1 MGFVLTVAALVL
13 AAWLVMTLVTELR
26 VRRTTT
32 VELERAVLDM
42 PIEYFQFIGLQRPSV
57 VRFRELV
64 ERKEL
69 ALLYREWPKLEKDFL
84 TGEREAGHQGRP
96 LIMDYL
102 LDYRAYVRE
111 LMRRTV

>member
-1 MGFVLTVAALVL
+1 MGFVLTVTALVL
-13 AAWLVMTLVTELR
+13 VAWLVMTLTTELR

-32 VELERAVLDM
+32 AELERAVLDV
-42 PIEYFQFIGLQRPSV
+42 PLEYFEYIGLQRPSV

-69 ALLYREWPKLEKDFL
+69 SQLYQEWPKLEKDFRA
-84 TGEREAGHQGRP
+84 GEREAGHQGRP

-111 LMRRTV
+111 LMRRMA